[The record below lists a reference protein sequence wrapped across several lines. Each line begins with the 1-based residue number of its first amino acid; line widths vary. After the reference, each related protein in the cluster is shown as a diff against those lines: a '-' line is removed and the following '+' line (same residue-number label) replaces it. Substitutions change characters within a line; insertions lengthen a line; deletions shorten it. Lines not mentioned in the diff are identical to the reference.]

1 MLLIIPKVF
10 NISCTINIGRWHIL
24 IIDSA
29 ISADEAGRSS
39 VADLMSKLSSNENG
53 LSNQEAEARGQKY
66 GPNEILEEKINP
78 FIKFL
83 GYFWGTIPWMIETAA
98 ILSAILSRWD
108 DFAIIFLL
116 LLMNG
121 VVGFWQERKADNA
134 IELLKKRLA
143 PMARVQRDGL
153 WKGVPSRELVPGD
166 LVRIRLG
173 EIVPADIKL
182 IEGDFLQVDESS
194 LTGESLP
201 VEKKVSEV
209 AFSGSIV
216 RQGEMTA
223 LVFATGMNTYFGRT
237 AKLVELAKTQSHFQK
252 AVVKIGDYLIIL
264 AAVLVTIIFIV
275 ATQRHESFLQTL
287 QFALVLV
294 VAAIP
299 AALPAV
305 LSVTMAVGA
314 MELAK
319 KEAIVSRLT
328 AIEEM
333 AGVDVLCSDK
343 TGTITQ
349 NAITVAEVVPFEGF
363 SQKDVLLFGALASR
377 EEDGDLIDVAIIKKS
392 KEVQVETASYKLG
405 KFKPFDPVSKR
416 TLAEIEGP
424 QGSFGAAKGAP
435 QAILSL
441 AANSTAGAS
450 VDQSVKA
457 FASKGY
463 RALGVAS
470 TDSNGAWHYAGLIA
484 LQDPP
489 REDSAETINTAQSLG
504 VRIKMV
510 TGDHVD
516 IAKEIAQMVGLGTNI
531 RPPSDFIDK
540 SDEDATD
547 IIEKAD
553 GFAQVFPEHK
563 FKIVE
568 LLQARG
574 HIVGMTGDGVNDAP
588 ALKKADAGI
597 AVSGAT
603 DAAKSAAAIVLTRK
617 GLSVI
622 IDAIKE
628 SRKIFRRMNSYA
640 IYRIAETIRVL
651 FFITLSIIIFNF
663 YPVTAIMIVLL
674 ALLNDFAIM
683 SIAYDRAEYA
693 LKPSRWDMTNVLGMA
708 TFLGLVGTVASFIL
722 FFIGVNVL
730 HLSKDVLQSMMYLKL
745 SVAGHFLIFIT
756 RTKGHFWSYRPS
768 NILLVAVFG
777 TQIVATIIA
786 VYGLLIPAIGWSLAL
801 FVWVYSMTSFVLTD
815 LAKVFLFKRFERE
828 VIMLKKEAMA
838 IGDDDKKIS

>member
-1 MLLIIPKVF
+1 M
-10 NISCTINIGRWHIL
+10 N
-24 IIDSA
+24 
-29 ISADEAGRSS
+29 E
-39 VADLMSKLSSNENG
+39 LSSSENG
-53 LSNQEAEARGQKY
+53 LSTSEAESRLQQY
-66 GPNEILEEKINP
+66 GPNEISEKKINP
-78 FIKFL
+78 LKKFL
-83 GYFWGTIPWMIETAA
+83 GYFWGTIPWMIEAAA
-98 ILSAILSRWD
+98 ILSAALSRWD
-108 DFAIIFLL
+108 DFAVIFLL

-134 IELLKKRLA
+134 IELLKARLA
-143 PMARVQRDGL
+143 PAARVQRDGL
-153 WKGVPSRELVPGD
+153 WKVVLSREIVPGD
-166 LVRIRLG
+166 LIRIRLG

-201 VEKKVSEV
+201 MEKSVLDV

-237 AKLVELAKTQSHFQK
+237 AKLVELARTQSHFQK

-264 AAVLVTIIFIV
+264 AAVLVILIFIV
-275 ATQRHESFLQTL
+275 ATMRHESFLQTL
-287 QFALVLV
+287 QFALVLL

-314 MELAK
+314 MKLAK
-319 KEAIVSRLT
+319 KEAIVSKLA

-343 TGTITQ
+343 TGTITE
-349 NAITVAEVVPFEGF
+349 NAISVAEVVPFAGF
-363 SQKDVLLFGALASR
+363 TEKDVLLFGALASR
-377 EEDGDLIDVAIIKKS
+377 EEDGDRIDIAIIRKS
-392 KEVQVETASYKLG
+392 NEEQVEQGSYRLNG
-405 KFKPFDPVSKR
+405 FKPFDPVSKR
-416 TLAEIEGP
+416 TVAEITGP
-424 QGSFGAAKGAP
+424 LGSFRTAKGAP

-441 AANSTAGAS
+441 AVKNTVDAS
-450 VDQSVKA
+450 IDSVVDTL
-457 FASKGY
+457 ASKGY
-463 RALGVAS
+463 RAMGVAC
-470 TDSNGAWHYAGLIA
+470 TDREGEWHYAGLIA

-489 REDSAETINTAQSLG
+489 RADSAQTIKTAQSLG

-510 TGDHVD
+510 TGDHAA
-516 IAKEIAQMVGLGTNI
+516 IAREIAQMVGLGTNI
-531 RPPSDFIDK
+531 RPASDFVDK
-540 SDEDATD
+540 TDDEARD

-568 LLQARG
+568 LLQTRG

-603 DAAKSAAAIVLTRK
+603 DAAKSAAAIVLTRP

-628 SRKIFRRMNSYA
+628 SRKIFRRMNNYA

-693 LKPSRWDMTNVLGMA
+693 LKPSRWDMTTVLGMA
-708 TFLGLVGTVASFIL
+708 TFLGLIGTVASFIL
-722 FFIGVNVL
+722 LFIGLNVF
-730 HLSKDVLQSMMYLKL
+730 HLSRDVLQSMMYLKL
-745 SVAGHFLIFIT
+745 SVAGHLLIFIT
-756 RTKGHFWSYRPS
+756 RTKDHFWSYRPS
-768 NILLVAVFG
+768 NILLEAVLG
-777 TQIVATIIA
+777 TQAVATIIA
-786 VYGLLIPAIGWSLAL
+786 VYGLLIPPIGWKLAL
-801 FVWVYSMTSFVLTD
+801 FVWAYSAASFILTD
-815 LAKVFLFKRFERE
+815 LAKAFLFKRFERE
-828 VIMLKKEAMA
+828 VNILEKKAEV
-838 IGDDDKKIS
+838 IEKVVEKI

>member
-1 MLLIIPKVF
+1 MLVVGL
-10 NISCTINIGRWHIL
+10 S
-24 IIDSA
+24 IDS
-29 ISADEAGRSS
+29 IVSADEAKKAS
-39 VADLMSKLSSNENG
+39 VADLMNNLSSNENG
-53 LSNQEAEARGQKY
+53 LSTSEAGARLQQY
-66 GPNEILEEKINP
+66 GPNEILEKKINP
-78 FIKFL
+78 LFKFL
-83 GYFWGTIPWMIETAA
+83 GYFWGTIPWMIEAAA
-98 ILSAILSRWD
+98 ILSAILSRWE

-121 VVGFWQERKADNA
+121 VVGFWQEHKADNA
-134 IELLKKRLA
+134 IELLKERLA
-143 PMARVQRDGL
+143 PTARVQRDGQWRGL
-153 WKGVPSRELVPGD
+153 PSAELVPGD

-173 EIVPADIKL
+173 EIIPADIKL
-182 IEGDFLQVDESS
+182 IEGDFLQVDESA

-201 VEKKVSEV
+201 VDKKVSEV

-264 AAVLVTIIFIV
+264 AVILVTLVFIV
-275 ATQRHESFLQTL
+275 ATMRHESLLQTL

-314 MELAK
+314 MKLAK
-319 KEAIVSRLT
+319 KEAIVSRLA

-333 AGVDVLCSDK
+333 AGVDILCTDK

-363 SQKDVLLFGALASR
+363 TQKDVLLFGTLASR
-377 EEDGDLIDVAIIKKS
+377 EEDGDLIDIAIIKKS
-392 KEVQVETASYKLG
+392 EEEQVEPGNYKLG
-405 KFKPFDPVSKR
+405 KFKSFDPVSKR
-416 TLAEIEGP
+416 TEAEIEGP
-424 QGSFGAAKGAP
+424 KGSFKTAKGAP
-435 QAILSL
+435 QAIFSL
-441 AANSTAGAS
+441 AATSTPRAL
-450 VDQSVKA
+450 VDQSVDT

-470 TDSNGAWHYAGLIA
+470 TDSKGAWRYVGLIA

-489 REDSAETINTAQSLG
+489 REDSAETIKTAQSLG

-510 TGDHVD
+510 TGDHVA
-516 IAKEIAQMVGLGTNI
+516 IAKEIARMVGLGTNI
-531 RPPSDFIDK
+531 GPASDFIDK
-540 SDEDATD
+540 PDEEATD

-568 LLQARG
+568 LLQSRG

-603 DAAKSAAAIVLTRK
+603 DAAKSAAAIVLTRP

-628 SRKIFRRMNSYA
+628 SRRIFRRMNSYA
-640 IYRIAETIRVL
+640 IYRISETIRVL

-693 LKPSRWDMTNVLGMA
+693 RKPNLWDMTSVLGMA
-708 TFLGLVGTVASFIL
+708 TFLGLVGTVSSFL
-722 FFIGVNVL
+722 FLSIGISIL
-730 HLSKDVLQSMMYLKL
+730 HLSLDVLQSMIYLKL

-768 NILLVAVFG
+768 NILLAAVLG

-786 VYGLLIPAIGWSLAL
+786 VYGLLIPPIGWRLAL
-801 FVWVYSMTSFVLTD
+801 FVWAYAMVSFVLTD
-815 LAKVFLFKRFERE
+815 LAKVFLFKRIERE
-828 VIMLKKEAMA
+828 VETLEKVAEV
-838 IGDDDKKIS
+838 IGKDVSGI

>member
-1 MLLIIPKVF
+1 M
-10 NISCTINIGRWHIL
+10 
-24 IIDSA
+24 DSI
-29 ISADEAGRSS
+29 ISADEARKAS
-39 VADLMSKLSSNENG
+39 VADLMNNLSSTESG
-53 LSNQEAEARGQKY
+53 LSTSEADARLQQY
-66 GPNEILEEKINP
+66 GPNEILEKKANP
-78 FIKFL
+78 LIKFL
-83 GYFWGTIPWMIETAA
+83 GYFWGTIPGMIEAAA

-134 IELLKKRLA
+134 IELLKERLA
-143 PMARVQRDGL
+143 PTARVQRDGK
-153 WKGVPSRELVPGD
+153 WKGLPSGELVPGD
-166 LVRIRLG
+166 IVRIRLG

-182 IEGDFLQVDESS
+182 IEGDFLLIDESS

-201 VEKKVSEV
+201 VEKKVSDI

-264 AAVLVTIIFIV
+264 AGVMVILIFIV
-275 ATQRHESFLQTL
+275 ATLRHESFLQTL

-319 KEAIVSRLT
+319 KEAIVSKLA

-349 NAITVAEVVPFEGF
+349 NAISVAEVVPFEGF
-363 SQKDVLLFGALASR
+363 SEKDVLLLGTLASR
-377 EEDGDLIDVAIIKKS
+377 EEDSDLIDVAIIKKS
-392 KEVQVETASYKLG
+392 KEEQVEPGSYKLG

-416 TLAEIEGP
+416 TEAEIEGP
-424 QGSFGAAKGAP
+424 QGSFRAAKGAP

-441 AANSTAGAS
+441 AANSTVGTS
-450 VDQSVKA
+450 VDQAVET

-463 RALGVAS
+463 RAMGVAR
-470 TDSNGAWHYAGLIA
+470 TESNGAWRYVGLIA

-489 REDSAETINTAQSLG
+489 REDSAETIKTAQSLG

-510 TGDHVD
+510 TGDHVA
-516 IAKEIAQMVGLGTNI
+516 IAKEIAKMVGLGTNI
-531 RPPSDFIDK
+531 ERASDFIDK
-540 SDEDATD
+540 PDEEATD

-568 LLQARG
+568 LLQTRG

-603 DAAKSAAAIVLTRK
+603 DAAKSAAAIVLTRP

-693 LKPSRWDMTNVLGMA
+693 LKPSRWDMTTVLSMA

-768 NILLVAVFG
+768 NILLAAVLG
-777 TQIVATIIA
+777 TQTVATIIA
-786 VYGLLIPAIGWSLAL
+786 VYGLLIPPIGWSLAL
-801 FVWVYSMTSFVLTD
+801 FVWTYAMVSFVLTD
-815 LAKVFLFKRFERE
+815 LAKVFLFRRFERD
-828 VIMLKKEAMA
+828 VKILGKEAA
-838 IGDDDKKIS
+838 VIRKEVEKI

>member
-1 MLLIIPKVF
+1 M
-10 NISCTINIGRWHIL
+10 
-24 IIDSA
+24 DSI
-29 ISADEAGRSS
+29 ISADEARNAN
-39 VADLMSKLSSNENG
+39 VADLTDKLSAKEGG
-53 LSNQEAEARGQKY
+53 LSTSEADARLQQY
-66 GPNEILEEKINP
+66 GPNEITEKKANP
-78 FIKFL
+78 LIKFL
-83 GYFWGTIPWMIETAA
+83 GYFWGTIPWMIEAAA
-98 ILSAILSRWD
+98 ILSAILNRWD

-121 VVGFWQERKADNA
+121 VVGFWQEHKADNA
-134 IELLKKRLA
+134 IELLKERLA
-143 PMARVQRDGL
+143 PTARVQRDGQ
-153 WKGVPSRELVPGD
+153 WKGLPSAELVPGD

-173 EIVPADIKL
+173 EIIPADIKL
-182 IEGDFLQVDESS
+182 IDGDFLQVDESA

-201 VEKKVSEV
+201 VDKKVGEI

-237 AKLVELAKTQSHFQK
+237 ARLVELARTRSHFQK
-252 AVVKIGDYLIIL
+252 AVVNIGDYLIIL
-264 AAVLVTIIFIV
+264 AIILVTLIFVV
-275 ATQRHESFLQTL
+275 AILRHESLLQAL
-287 QFALVLV
+287 QYALVLI

-314 MELAK
+314 IELAK
-319 KEAIVSRLT
+319 KGAIVSRLA

-363 SQKDVLLFGALASR
+363 TEKDVLLFGALASR
-377 EEDGDLIDVAIIKKS
+377 EEDGDLIDIAIIKKS
-392 KEVQVETASYKLG
+392 KEEQVEPVSYKLG

-416 TLAEIEGP
+416 TEAEIKGT
-424 QGSFGAAKGAP
+424 QGSFKTAKGAP

-441 AANSTAGAS
+441 TANSTQGTS
-450 VDQSVKA
+450 VDKNVET

-470 TDSNGAWHYAGLIA
+470 TDSYGAWRYVGLIA

-489 REDSAETINTAQSLG
+489 REDSAETIKTAQSLG
-504 VRIKMV
+504 VQMKMV
-510 TGDHVD
+510 TGDHVA
-516 IAKEIAQMVGLGTNI
+516 IAKEIARMVGLGTNI
-531 RPPSDFIDK
+531 GPASDFIDK
-540 SDEDATD
+540 PDEEATD
-547 IIEKAD
+547 IIEKSD
-553 GFAQVFPEHK
+553 GYAQVFPEHK

-588 ALKKADAGI
+588 ALKKADVGI

-603 DAAKSAAAIVLTRK
+603 DAAKSAAAIVLTRP

-628 SRKIFRRMNSYA
+628 SRKIFQRMNSYA

-651 FFITLSIIIFNF
+651 FVVTLSILIFNF

-693 LKPSRWDMTNVLGMA
+693 LKPNRWDMTTVLGMA
-708 TFLGLVGTVASFIL
+708 TFLGLIGTVSSFIFL
-722 FFIGVNVL
+722 YIGISIL
-730 HLSKDVLQSMMYLKL
+730 HLSQDMMQSMMYLKF
-745 SVAGHFLIFIT
+745 SIAGHFLIFIT

-768 NILLVAVFG
+768 NILLVAVLG
-777 TQIVATIIA
+777 TQMVATIIA
-786 VYGLLIPAIGWSLAL
+786 VYGLLIPPIGWSLAL
-801 FVWVYSMTSFVLTD
+801 FVWAYAMAAFVLTD
-815 LAKVFLFKRFERE
+815 FAKVFLFNRFERE
-828 VIMLKKEAMA
+828 VKTLEKEAA
-838 IGDDDKKIS
+838 VI

>member
-1 MLLIIPKVF
+1 MFVEKETTMNPI
-10 NISCTINIGRWHIL
+10 
-24 IIDSA
+24 
-29 ISADEAGRSS
+29 ISADEAKKTS
-39 VADLMSKLSSNENG
+39 VADLMDSLSSSGRG
-53 LSNQEAEARGQKY
+53 LSASEANARLQQY
-66 GPNEILEEKINP
+66 GPNEIIEKKINP
-78 FIKFL
+78 LIKFL
-83 GYFWGTIPWMIETAA
+83 GYFWGIIPWMIEAAA
-98 ILSAILSRWD
+98 ILSAILNRWD

-121 VVGFWQERKADNA
+121 VVGFWQENKADNA

-143 PMARVQRDGL
+143 PSARVLRDGRWNAL
-153 WKGVPSRELVPGD
+153 PASRLVPGD

-173 EIVPADIKL
+173 EIVPADLKL
-182 IEGDFLQVDESS
+182 IEGDFLQVDESA

-201 VEKKVSEV
+201 VEKRVSEV

-237 AKLVELAKTQSHFQK
+237 AKLVELARTQSHFQK

-264 AAVLVTIIFIV
+264 AVALVTLVFIV
-275 ATQRHESFLQTL
+275 ATLRHESFLHTL
-287 QFALVLV
+287 QFALVLI

-314 MELAK
+314 MQLAK
-319 KEAIVSRLT
+319 KEAIVSRLA

-349 NAITVAEVVPFEGF
+349 NAITVAEIVPFEGF
-363 SQKDVLLFGALASR
+363 TEKDVLLFGTLASR
-377 EEDGDLIDVAIIKKS
+377 EENGDLIDIAIIKKS
-392 KEVQVETASYKLG
+392 RDEQIDYGTYKLD

-416 TLAEIEGP
+416 TQAEIDGP
-424 QGSFGAAKGAP
+424 QGRFIAAKGAP
-435 QAILSL
+435 QAISSL
-441 AANSTAGAS
+441 LAEGARNAP
-450 VDQSVKA
+450 VDKNVKV

-470 TDSNGAWHYAGLIA
+470 TNSKGAWRYVGLIA

-489 REDSAETINTAQSLG
+489 REDSAQTIKTAKSLG

-510 TGDHVD
+510 TGDHVA
-516 IAKEIAQMVGLGTNI
+516 IAKEIARLVGLGTNI
-531 RPPSDFIDK
+531 LPASNFIDK
-540 SDEDATD
+540 TDEEATD

-568 LLQARG
+568 LLSARG

-603 DAAKSAAAIVLTRK
+603 DAAKSAAAIVLTRP

-622 IDAIKE
+622 IDAIEE
-628 SRKIFRRMNSYA
+628 SRKIFQRMNSYA

-651 FFITLSIIIFNF
+651 FFITLSIVIFNI

-693 LKPSRWDMTNVLGMA
+693 QKPSRWDMTSVLGMA
-708 TFLGLVGTVASFIL
+708 TFLGLVGTMSSFL
-722 FFIGVNVL
+722 FFSIGISLL
-730 HLSKDVLQSMMYLKL
+730 HLTQDVLQSMMYLKL

-768 NILLVAVFG
+768 NILLAAVLG
-777 TQIVATIIA
+777 TQIVATVIA
-786 VYGLLIPAIGWSLAL
+786 VYGLLIPPIGWSLAL
-801 FVWVYSMTSFVLTD
+801 FVWAYAMVAFVLTD
-815 LAKVFLFKRFERE
+815 FAKVLLFQRFERDMNILEKDAIAVEKE
-828 VIMLKKEAMA
+828 VKKL
-838 IGDDDKKIS
+838 